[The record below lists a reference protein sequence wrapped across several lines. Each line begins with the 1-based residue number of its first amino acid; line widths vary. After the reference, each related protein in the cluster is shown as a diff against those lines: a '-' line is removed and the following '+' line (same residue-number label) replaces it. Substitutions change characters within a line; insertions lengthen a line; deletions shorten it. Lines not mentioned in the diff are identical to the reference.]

1 MKLGRNDP
9 CHCGSGK
16 KFKNCCMNSVS
27 QQHSQLLDD
36 VQAML
41 AMNPNL
47 SLDELNAALQHKVL
61 DRNNQPHPDFC
72 GVTPR
77 QMANWLYAPFDELQ
91 WVTINT
97 PDCLSASPVMRYLA
111 LILDEAMAQDGSF
124 KATSKGNLPTK
135 LVKQASGLLPEFAVA
150 QFEYDKS
157 ISEFAGSNEDK
168 FNALHYTRVLAEI
181 SGIIYQRS
189 GRYHVKK
196 SAQKQYQTLG
206 VQAFFKPM
214 LETAINK
221 YHWGYLDRFEF
232 DVDLRTFWLFMLWR
246 IQRHHSVDQLV
257 KEVMTAF
264 PDLLLAFPTD
274 GYFSP
279 KRSLNMLIESR
290 FIERFLQFWG
300 FVTVDPKRYI
310 SAEPVARMVQVQPL
324 LKQTFQF
331 TIDSEKK
338 SS

>member
-16 KFKNCCMNSVS
+16 KFKRCCMNSVS
-27 QQHSQLLDD
+27 KQHAQVIDD
-36 VQAML
+36 VEAML

-47 SLDELNAALQHKVL
+47 SLDELNVALQHKVQ

-72 GVTPR
+72 GVTPM

-91 WVTINT
+91 CVKIST
-97 PDCLSASPVMRYLA
+97 PDDLSASPVMRYLA
-111 LILDEAMAQDGSF
+111 LILDEAMAQEGSF

-135 LVKQASGLLPEFAVA
+135 LVKQASELLPEFAVA
-150 QFEYDKS
+150 QFERDIS

-181 SGIIYQRS
+181 NGIIYQRS

-196 SAQKQYQTLG
+196 AAQKQYQTLG

-221 YHWGYLDRFEF
+221 YNWGYLDSFEF
-232 DVDLRTFWLFMLWR
+232 DADLRTFWLFMLWR
-246 IQRHHSVDQLV
+246 IQSHKRVDQLIE
-257 KEVMTAF
+257 EVITAF
-264 PDLLLAFPTD
+264 PDLLQAFPTNN
-274 GYFSP
+274 YWSP
-279 KRSLNMLIESR
+279 ERNLSMLIESR
-290 FIERFLQFWG
+290 FIGRFLQFWG
-300 FVTVDPKRYI
+300 FVTADRYI
-310 SAEPVARMVQVQPL
+310 IADPVDRVVQVQPL
-324 LKQTFQF
+324 LTQTFQF
-331 TIDSEKK
+331 TINT
-338 SS
+338 

>member
-16 KFKNCCMNSVS
+16 KFKRCCMSSVS
-27 QQHSQLLDD
+27 KQHAQVFDD
-36 VQAML
+36 VDAML

-47 SLDELNAALQHKVL
+47 SLDELNAALQHKVQ

-72 GVTPR
+72 GVTPT
-77 QMANWLYAPFDELQ
+77 QMANWFYAPFDQLQ
-91 WVTINT
+91 WVTIST
-97 PDCLSASPVMRYLA
+97 PDSLSASPVMRYLA

-124 KATSKGNLPTK
+124 KATSKGNLPAK
-135 LVKQASGLLPEFAVA
+135 LVKQASELLPEFAVA
-150 QFEYDKS
+150 QFPVNIS

-181 SGIIYQRS
+181 SGIIYRRS
-189 GRYHVKK
+189 GRYHIKK
-196 SAQKQYQTLG
+196 SAQKQYQVLG
-206 VQAFFKPM
+206 IQAFFKPM
-214 LETAINK
+214 LEAAISK
-221 YHWGYLDRFEF
+221 YNWGYLDGFEY

-246 IQRHHSVDQLV
+246 IQSHSSVDQLV

-274 GYFSP
+274 DYCSP
-279 KRSLNMLIESR
+279 ERNLSMLIESR
-290 FIERFLQFWG
+290 FIARFLQFWG
-300 FVTVDPKRYI
+300 FVTIDPRRYI
-310 SAEPVARMVQVQPL
+310 NAEPVARVVQVQPL

-331 TIDSEKK
+331 TINT
-338 SS
+338 